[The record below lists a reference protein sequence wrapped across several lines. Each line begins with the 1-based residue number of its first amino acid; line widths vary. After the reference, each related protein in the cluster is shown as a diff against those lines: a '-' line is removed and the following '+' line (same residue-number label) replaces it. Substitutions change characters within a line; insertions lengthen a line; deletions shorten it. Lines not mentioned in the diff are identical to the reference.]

1 MKILVPPFLKQLP
14 PLPTPPYFEKNL
26 NPAKVLQTQTLPL
39 LERSGGGGG
48 VERGALTKE
57 TFKFKFKI

>member
-14 PLPTPPYFEKNL
+14 HLPTPPYFEKNL

-48 VERGALTKE
+48 VERGAPTKE
-57 TFKFKFKI
+57 TFKFKLKI